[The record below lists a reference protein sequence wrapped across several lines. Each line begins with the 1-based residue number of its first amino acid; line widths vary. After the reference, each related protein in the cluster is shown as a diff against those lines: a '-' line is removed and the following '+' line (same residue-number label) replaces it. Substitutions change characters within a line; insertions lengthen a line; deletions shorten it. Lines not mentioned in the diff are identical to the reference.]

1 MNQDGTWQEGYRPQ
15 PRWLCVRWGPSPSP
29 IFRPFLLR
37 PNGWMHQD
45 STWYGGIGLIPED
58 PAPLPK
64 GGWAPNFSA
73 HVYCGQT
80 AAWITVPLGTEVG
93 LIPSDFM
100 LDVAPAPLPKNGAE
114 PPSLPIFGPCPLW
127 PNGWMDQDSI
137 WHGGGPWS
145 APHCARWGPSS
156 PPQKGAGPL
165 PAFAAHFYC
174 GQMARCIKMPLGMEV
189 GLSPGDFVLHRG
201 SMSKYKEF

>member
-1 MNQDGTWQEGYRPQ
+1 
-15 PRWLCVRWGPSPSP
+15 
-29 IFRPFLLR
+29 
-37 PNGWMHQD
+37 
-45 STWYGGIGLIPED
+45 
-58 PAPLPK
+58 
-64 GGWAPNFSA
+64 
-73 HVYCGQT
+73 
-80 AAWITVPLGTEVG
+80 VPLGTEVG

-189 GLSPGDFVLHRG
+189 VLSPGDFVLHGDPVPSPEKGTEPPNFRPTSIVAKRVHG
-201 SMSKYKEF
+201 SRCRLVRR